1 MNRFH
6 QPQLLQPEGLRIAEN
21 AKRSSKPTP
30 KKIQYRRVQFKETV
44 AVRPIV
50 HIDNMSK
57 EDISATWFSKND
69 FDIIKRSFA
78 STVRML
84 TYGELSG
91 DDDEHCARGLEFRT
105 RNGALERRENK
116 WNALN
121 ATLDEQD
128 RQRELGISND
138 QLLSQIYIT
147 ENKHCRIAA
156 LNLGQCDAEQARL
169 VYLEEPCDNDQM
181 VETSSASDDSSDDEM
196 DYCTLHMLKASLRA
210 PSCKRTT
217 SSSQGRQE

>member
-1 MNRFH
+1 MNRF
-6 QPQLLQPEGLRIAEN
+6 QQQKLLQPEGLTIVEN
-21 AKRSSKPTP
+21 VKRTVKPTP
-30 KKIQYRRVQFKETV
+30 KKSERRRVQFKETV

-50 HIDNMSK
+50 HVDNMS
-57 EDISATWFSKND
+57 EDDISAIWFSKAD
-69 FDIIKRSFA
+69 FDIMKKSFA

-84 TYGELSG
+84 TFGEFSG
-91 DDDEHCARGLEFRT
+91 DNDEHCARGLEFRT

-128 RQRELGISND
+128 RQRELGISNEL
-138 QLLSQIYIT
+138 LLSQIYIT

-156 LNLGQCDAEQARL
+156 LNLGLRDAEQARL
-169 VYLEEPCDNDQM
+169 VHLEQTCDSDEM

-196 DYCTLHMLKASLRA
+196 DYCIQHMVKASLRA
-210 PSCKRTT
+210 PSSKRTT
-217 SSSQGRQE
+217 SSSQE